1 MNPIK
6 FAMVGSGWR
15 AESFWRIARELPRQF
30 QLSGVLVRSAE
41 KAQALAARWGCP
53 TFESVSALTQAKPDF
68 VLLSVPWLIRAYKSG
83 DVPMTAQAHLLFGLL
98 YALGVAV
105 MARPI

>member
-1 MNPIK
+1 
-6 FAMVGSGWR
+6 
-15 AESFWRIARELPRQF
+15 
-30 QLSGVLVRSAE
+30 
-41 KAQALAARWGCP
+41 
-53 TFESVSALTQAKPDF
+53 
-68 VLLSVPWLIRAYKSG
+68 LLSVPWLIRAYKSG